1 MLDLMTMKC
10 DVITK
15 PSGVFIAINDIC
27 CRMWQGGGREGAG
40 SMLVPSS
47 LVSLYTAAQFSYSLY
62 QQYRVEAAD
71 LLMFVGK

>member
-27 CRMWQGGGREGAG
+27 CRMWQGGGGKGGGWQHVGA
-40 SMLVPSS
+40 VEPSFTVYSSSVFVFS
-47 LVSLYTAAQFSYSLY
+47 LSTA
-62 QQYRVEAAD
+62 
-71 LLMFVGK
+71 